1 MQRASAPSLKASR
14 ADAVLQVYLL
24 GSVDF
29 EAALAFQ
36 RRLAYQV
43 SCDPQLAFL
52 VLCEHPPIITIG
64 RQGSRTQVLCEPD
77 ELQAR
82 RWRVRWVNRGGGSIL
97 HLPGQLAIYPILS
110 LDHQGLGVKAYLDLL
125 HETVAAALDD
135 FRIRGQVRSEKAG
148 LWVGPRPI
156 ALTGVAV
163 RDWVSYYGTYLN
175 IHPDLPL
182 FRRVR
187 CGGTREE
194 PMTSLERER
203 HGPLRPSLVRE
214 RLIEYFAERFHFSE
228 TTIFFQHPSLNTKPA
243 ADAVASRA

>member
-1 MQRASAPSLKASR
+1 MQRQPALNRSASHV
-14 ADAVLQVYLL
+14 DAVLQVYLL

-43 SCDPQLAFL
+43 SCDPPSAFL

-64 RQGSRTQVLCEPD
+64 RQGSRAQVLCEPE

-82 RWRVRWVNRGGGSIL
+82 RWRVRWVNRGGTSIL
-97 HLPGQLAIYPILS
+97 HLPGQLAIYPVLS
-110 LDHQGLGVKAYLDLL
+110 LDHHGLGVKAYLDLL
-125 HETVAAALDD
+125 HEVVAAALDD
-135 FRIRGQVRSEKAG
+135 FRIRGQIRPERAG

-187 CGGTREE
+187 CGGAREE

-214 RLIEYFAERFHFSE
+214 RLIEYFAQRFHFTQ
-228 TTIFFQHPSLNTKPA
+228 TTIFFQHPSLNSKPST
-243 ADAVASRA
+243 DAVASRA